1 MKKRTILLAASLAV
15 TASISLGATFAWL
28 QSETNTLT
36 NTFTVGQIG
45 LTLDEAKVERNTVV
59 EDADRVKDGNTYV
72 LYEGAVLPKDPT
84 VTVTAESENCYV
96 FMYCDVSE
104 DLTAITEINYDTSK
118 WLSVGDNIYVYSEN
132 GTEATIVPYS
142 ETDTVLSPLFT
153 TVTVTGDCPED
164 MAEETQI
171 VIKALAYQS
180 NDSSTYSDAL
190 AAANK
195 LWL

>member
-1 MKKRTILLAASLAV
+1 MKKRTILLVASLAV
-15 TASISLGATFAWL
+15 TASLSLGATFAWL
-28 QSETNTLT
+28 QAETGVLT

-45 LTLDEAKVERNTVV
+45 LTLDETKVERNVV
-59 EDADRVKDGNTYV
+59 VADAPRVESGNTYI

-84 VTVTAESENCYV
+84 VTVKAESENCYV
-96 FMYCDVSE
+96 FMHCDVSE
-104 DLTAITEINYDTSK
+104 ELLDITEINYDTAK
-118 WLSVGDNIYVYSEN
+118 WLSVGNNIYVYSAD
-132 GTEATIVPYS
+132 GTEPTIVPYA

-153 TVTVTGDCPED
+153 TVTVTDDCPEH

-180 NDSSTYSDAL
+180 NDSSTYSAAL
-190 AAANK
+190 ATAEQ